1 VHCGGVII
9 CPHKKIKYFCKD
21 PTCIEK
27 VAEARRIVAKR
38 RAGRK
43 AEPLQCQ
50 QMTSEYICSICKDT
64 KVLSE
69 FWDPEKEAHMNI
81 CSGCA
86 ADQLAEEEAELEMEL
101 CSSGLLDETLPCV
114 QCGNCLPF
122 AAFPTGTQ
130 IDEVAVCTSCQEI
143 TPGQVELKAPSIV
156 GEGGGY

>member
-1 VHCGGVII
+1 VDCGGINI

-21 PTCIEK
+21 PTCVEK
-27 VAEARRIVAKR
+27 QAEARRIVAER

-43 AEPLQCQ
+43 AQLLQCH

-69 FWDPEKEAHMNI
+69 FWDPEKGAHMNI
-81 CSGCA
+81 CNGCA
-86 ADQLAEEEAELEMEL
+86 TDQLAEEAELEMEL
-101 CSSGLLDETLPCV
+101 CPSGLLDETLPCV

-143 TPGQVELKAPSIV
+143 TPGQASV